1 MSKIYNTVTVNAS
14 SEDVWQALQD
24 FHNLDWATGVVTKVD
39 VVGEH
44 DGSQIGAKR
53 ILNDVWHETMQSVD
67 SDARVFTYSI
77 DDGPGPMTKDAA
89 LNYTGRVQVFAIT
102 DNNTSFVEWQ
112 STFDSADENE
122 IVEFNN
128 PVYRALL
135 GALKNHFA

>member
-1 MSKIYNTVTVNAS
+1 
-14 SEDVWQALQD
+14 
-24 FHNLDWATGVVTKVD
+24 
-39 VVGEH
+39 
-44 DGSQIGAKR
+44 
-53 ILNDVWHETMQSVD
+53 
-67 SDARVFTYSI
+67 
-77 DDGPGPMTKDAA
+77 MTKDAA

-102 DNNTSFVEWQ
+102 ENNTSFVEWQ